1 MHWILG
7 IGLTIALFYALRAWS
22 QLPEPKKKAYMFR
35 GLAGGFLLIIL
46 LLLLTGRIHVLVA
59 AGAALLPLLRK
70 LPALLRY
77 LPLINRLYRDYKGQG
92 SGPHQQGTGQ
102 RQQGS
107 DSDQAGRQHTA
118 SGVSRMSQD
127 EARNILGVSADAT
140 REEIVAA
147 HRRLMQKVHPDRG
160 GNDFLAAQ
168 INEAKTT
175 LLGDRRKS

>member
-22 QLPEPKKKAYMFR
+22 QLPEPKKKAYLFR

-59 AGAALLPLLRK
+59 AGAALIPLLRK
-70 LPALLRY
+70 LPVLLRY

-92 SGPHQQGTGQ
+92 AGQQRQQGTG
-102 RQQGS
+102 RS
-107 DSDQAGRQHTA
+107 RDDYRQHA
-118 SGVSRMSQD
+118 AAGVSRMSPD

-140 REEIVAA
+140 RDEIVAA

-175 LLGDRRKS
+175 LLGSRRQS

>member
-7 IGLTIALFYALRAWS
+7 IGLTIALFYILRAWS
-22 QLPEPKKKAYMFR
+22 QLPEPKRKAYLFR
-35 GLAGGFLLIIL
+35 GLAGGFLLFIL

-70 LPALLRY
+70 LPALVRY

-92 SGPHQQGTGQ
+92 ADQQ
-102 RQQGS
+102 RQQ
-107 DSDQAGRQHTA
+107 DQADAGHRQHAGA
-118 SGVSRMSQD
+118 SINRMSQD
-127 EARNILGVSADAT
+127 EARNILGVGAEASQD
-140 REEIVAA
+140 EIVAA

-175 LLGDRRKS
+175 LLGNRRQA

>member
-22 QLPEPKKKAYMFR
+22 QLPEPKKKAYLFR
-35 GLAGGFLLIIL
+35 GLAGGFLLMIL
-46 LLLLTGRIHVLVA
+46 LLVLTGRIHILVA

-92 SGPHQQGTGQ
+92 PGQQ
-102 RQQGS
+102 RQQDGS
-107 DSDQAGRQHTA
+107 GAQDGNRQHTG
-118 SGVSRMSQD
+118 SGVSRMSPE
-127 EARNILGVSADAT
+127 EARNILGVSAQASRD
-140 REEIVAA
+140 EIVAA

-175 LLGDRRKS
+175 LLGNRRQG

>member
-1 MHWILG
+1 MHWVLG

-22 QLPEPKKKAYMFR
+22 QLPEPKKKAYLFR

-92 SGPHQQGTGQ
+92 GDQGAGQQ
-102 RQQGS
+102 RQQDWGGA
-107 DSDQAGRQHTA
+107 QQGHRQQTS
-118 SGVSRMSQD
+118 SGVSRMSQE
-127 EARNILGVSADAT
+127 EARNILGVSADAS
-140 REEIVAA
+140 RDDIVAA

-175 LLGDRRKS
+175 LLGSRRQT